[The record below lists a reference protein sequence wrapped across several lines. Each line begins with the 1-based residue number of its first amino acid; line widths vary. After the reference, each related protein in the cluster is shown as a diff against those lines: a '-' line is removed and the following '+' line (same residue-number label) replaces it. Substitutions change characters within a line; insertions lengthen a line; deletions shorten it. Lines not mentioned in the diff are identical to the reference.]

1 MFFALRFS
9 LPYNIG
15 CCSALGLAKRNG
27 SNNSKAEMFCQNRIG
42 IAAPPISSPSHFTR
56 LVVSLD
62 GFLICCHRFLI
73 KNCTKEGGKK

>member
-27 SNNSKAEMFCQNRIG
+27 SNNSKAEMFWQNRIG
-42 IAAPPISSPSHFTR
+42 IAAPPISSPPSSPALWYLWMDF
-56 LVVSLD
+56 
-62 GFLICCHRFLI
+62 
-73 KNCTKEGGKK
+73 